1 MRILSAL
8 TVVAAVV
15 VCAGCD
21 GCERYSPDTVP
32 KDPGTVVAMVMDQSG
47 AGLRDVWVYVH
58 DIPNSVGS
66 TFSRGRATDAAG
78 VAEIIGIPAGR
89 RRVEVKA
96 PEGYAALEIVSVDI
110 VKGQSVSVPFRL
122 TKEPIALI
130 FSIASREAFPVVG
143 HVERDR

>member
-1 MRILSAL
+1 MRHLAAVMG
-8 TVVAAVV
+8 VVALV

-21 GCERYSPDTVP
+21 GCGRYGPDTVP
-32 KDPGTVVAMVMDQSG
+32 KDPGTVVAIVVDQSG

-78 VAEIIGIPAGR
+78 AAEIIAIPAGR

-96 PEGYAALEIVSVDI
+96 PAGYAAPDIVAVDV
-110 VKGQSVSVPFRL
+110 VKGQSVSVAFRL
-122 TKEPIALI
+122 TKN
-130 FSIASREAFPVVG
+130 
-143 HVERDR
+143 